1 MAIDALAAPERNR
14 YFYGMLMDVERFD
27 KDQRYFNRK
36 RQLLNRLAVGP
47 GVLCGLGLTF
57 DGTALALAPGVAID
71 GAGVHGVRV
80 TPQVYTSTAD
90 LDTFVHALKELAA

>member
-1 MAIDALAAPERNR
+1 MNTPTDPKRTCAIANVGVQGMSPADLAR
-14 YFYGMLMDVERFD
+14 V
-27 KDQRYFNRK
+27 
-36 RQLLNRLAVGP
+36 LLEKYKVY
-47 GVLCGLGLTF
+47 T
-57 DGTALALAPGVAID
+57 VAID